1 MDISRWAALCTK
13 VLHSLSIIIWVRRVA
28 MYFVILC
35 SHYEGV
41 IRYQKKNIQCVHI
54 TYCWRVQYL
63 FLKIYKHVGVI
74 FLISMNTRLRILIS
88 APVKIQAVAFSK
100 YWSRIHMCNLAGIA
114 SLYII
119 VVKLLFHYYYIII
132 SKLLI
137 CKMSDYFRNT
147 FTFPIGCWFISIA
160 AYAFPLIVDSSHT

>member
-13 VLHSLSIIIWVRRVA
+13 VLHSLSIIIWVCRVA

-74 FLISMNTRLRILIS
+74 FLISWTHDYEYWYLAVVFSQYWRRI
-88 APVKIQAVAFSK
+88 Q
-100 YWSRIHMCNLAGIA
+100 MCNLAGIA
-114 SLYII
+114 RLYII